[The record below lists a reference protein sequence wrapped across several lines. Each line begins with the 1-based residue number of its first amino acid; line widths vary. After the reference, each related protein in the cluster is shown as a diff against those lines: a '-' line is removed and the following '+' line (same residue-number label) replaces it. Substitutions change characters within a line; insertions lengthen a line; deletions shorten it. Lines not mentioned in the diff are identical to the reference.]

1 MLLFVCCSFFLIYR
15 LCTLWPTRHQ
25 RTRAW
30 WIGVVS
36 VLVAGVGIVIGL
48 RSDFVAQKTLGLLL
62 MPAGLAWLLL
72 IAVTVIAWRAAPRRA
87 LAWLASAALLLYTVA
102 GNGWVGN
109 ALIGSLEQRIP
120 PVDLAHQ
127 QPFDAVCVLGGGTE
141 MSDADGP
148 TLASAGD
155 RIALAARLWHA
166 GKTKVVVV
174 SGSSIGDMERARDL
188 TEESTILLRGM
199 GVDPR
204 AITNIPSSAV
214 NTAQEILAYQAMAKE
229 RGWTRV
235 GLVSSA
241 WHLPRA
247 LRLCRAANFE
257 VVPLG
262 ADRRGRFRSWSLYW
276 LVPQHH
282 GFDRVQHACWEYL
295 GMLAGR

>member
-1 MLLFVCCSFFLIYR
+1 MILFVCCSLFLVYR

-30 WIGVVS
+30 WIGTATALLAVVGM
-36 VLVAGVGIVIGL
+36 VVGLLGDL
-48 RSDFVAQKTLGLLL
+48 VAQKALALLL

-72 IAVTVIAWRAAPRRA
+72 IALTVAAWRSAPRA
-87 LAWLASAALLLYTVA
+87 LAWLASATLLLFTVA
-102 GNGWVGN
+102 GNTWIGN

-120 PVDLAHQ
+120 PLDLEHQ

-141 MSDADGP
+141 FSDADGP
-148 TLASAGD
+148 ALASAGD
-155 RIALAARLWHA
+155 RIAVAARLWHA
-166 GKTKVVVV
+166 GKAKVLVV
-174 SGSSIGDMERARDL
+174 SGSSIGTMERERDL
-188 TEESTILLRGM
+188 TEESTVLLRGL

-204 AITNIPSSAV
+204 AIMPAPPGAV
-214 NTAQEILAYQAMAKE
+214 NTAQEIAAYRAMAGE
-229 RGWTRV
+229 HGWTRI

-247 LRLCRAANFE
+247 LRLCRSIDFA

-276 LVPQHH
+276 LIPQHH

>member
-1 MLLFVCCSFFLIYR
+1 MILFVCCSLYLVYR
-15 LCTLWPTRHQ
+15 LCTLWPTRHE

-30 WIGVVS
+30 WMGVVTA
-36 VLVAGVGIVIGL
+36 LLAGVGIVVGL
-48 RSDFVAQKTLGLLL
+48 LSDIVAQKALGLLL

-72 IAVTVIAWRAAPRRA
+72 ITLTVTAWRTAPRA
-87 LAWLASAALLLYTVA
+87 LAWLASVALLLFTVA
-102 GNGWVGN
+102 GNAWVGN

-120 PVDLAHQ
+120 PLELQQQ

-141 MSDADGP
+141 LSDADGP
-148 TLASAGD
+148 TLGSAGD

-166 GKTKVVVV
+166 GKAKVVVV
-174 SGSSIGDMERARDL
+174 SGSSIGSMERERDL
-188 TEESTILLRGM
+188 TEESTILLRGL

-204 AITNIPSSAV
+204 AIMHVSSGAV
-214 NTAQEILAYQAMAKE
+214 NTAQEITAYRAMAAE
-229 RGWTRV
+229 HGWTRV

-247 LRLCRAANFE
+247 LRLCRAADFD

-276 LVPQHH
+276 VIPQDH

>member
-1 MLLFVCCSFFLIYR
+1 MILFVCCSLYLIYR

-30 WIGVVS
+30 WIGVVTAM
-36 VLVAGVGIVIGL
+36 LAGVGIIVGL
-48 RSDFVAQKTLGLLL
+48 LSDMVAQKMLGLLL

-72 IAVTVIAWRAAPRRA
+72 IAVAVAAWRTAPRA
-87 LAWLASAALLLYTVA
+87 LAWLASVALLLFTVA
-102 GNGWVGN
+102 GNAWVGN

-166 GKTKVVVV
+166 GKAKVVVV
-174 SGSSIGDMERARDL
+174 SGSSIGDMEAERDL
-188 TEESTILLRGM
+188 AQESTLLLRGM

-204 AITNIPSSAV
+204 AILHIPSTAV
-214 NTAQEILAYQAMAKE
+214 NTAQEIVAYRTMAAE
-229 RGWTRV
+229 NGWTRV

-276 LVPQHH
+276 VIPQHH

-295 GMLAGR
+295 GMIAGR